1 MMRSSSDVPIG
12 KDPRAARKL
21 HQKPFISKVSGCV
34 LLSLPVLFEFIRCQ
48 CRLKQLAFD
57 IL

>member
-1 MMRSSSDVPIG
+1 MRSSSDVPIG

-34 LLSLPVLFEFIRCQ
+34 LLSLPVLFEFIKCQ